1 MQDAAKPF
9 KCYFITFNGR
19 FIPFTVKCFASDG
32 AEDSF
37 AAQTNFMRS
46 LFLSLFFTGVVCF
59 ANAQTVTGKITDADT
74 RPMPN
79 VSVSLLKAADS
90 TLVKMN
96 LTDKDGKYQFE
107 KAEEGK
113 YLVMATNVGYVPM
126 YSPLINL
133 NTGKDT
139 KQDIVLEK
147 ASTQMAGVV
156 VTAKRPMVEVK
167 AGKTIVN
174 VDASPTNAGLN
185 VLEILEKSPGVSVD
199 NDGNISVKGKGGVLV
214 LIDDKPTYMSST
226 QLATFLRSL
235 QASGLDKIEIMT
247 NPPAKYDAAGNS
259 GIINIKTK
267 KGTIKGINGNA
278 NLNYANG
285 FYSRYNGGLNLNYR
299 NNKVNLFGSY
309 NGGHWA
315 NKSTLT
321 LDRKFLAED
330 NSTLKGSSD
339 QVSERSNGGDYHN
352 AKIGMDYYFN
362 NKNVA
367 GVVVNGN
374 FGNWK
379 ETQNSNSNLRDASG
393 DIESRIKSLAI
404 NKTNSNNIS
413 TNLNYK
419 HTFDSAGHELSV
431 DFDQAYYKN
440 QGSTYLLTKPLNA
453 AGQQSFIDIFLLGD
467 IPSEINIYSG
477 KIDYVKSLS
486 KFLKVE
492 AGLKSSFVNTDN
504 RVMYTRKDSMDWMND
519 AKRSNHFIY
528 KENINA
534 AYAIFS
540 STLKKW
546 ELTAGLRVENTV
558 AKGHQM
564 QNDSSFSRNYTNLFP
579 NAGVTFNASETHQ
592 LSLSYSR
599 RITRPDYDDLN
610 PFVFFLDSL
619 TYGQGNPYLQPQ
631 FTNNIELS
639 HTFKR
644 VLTTTINYTQTNDI
658 IAEMLKQDTENKI
671 TFQTKE
677 NFSKMKQLGLA
688 VSLNMPVVKWWTLNL
703 YANVFN
709 NHYTGIYSNGKRNDP
724 VDIQL
729 TGFTGNMSNTFTY
742 GKGWSSEIS
751 GWYGT
756 RFMEG
761 LMVSGQMGALN
772 AALAK
777 EVLKK
782 KGTVK
787 LGVRDIFRTQIFNGY
802 AKYSDVDV
810 DIQNKRDSRQFTL
823 TFNYR
828 FGNNKVA
835 PTRRRTGG
843 AGDEQNRVK
852 SGGN

>member
-1 MQDAAKPF
+1 
-9 KCYFITFNGR
+9 
-19 FIPFTVKCFASDG
+19 
-32 AEDSF
+32 
-37 AAQTNFMRS
+37 MRL
-46 LFLSLFFTGVVCF
+46 LFLVLLVAGSAGFVK
-59 ANAQTVTGKITDADT
+59 AQTVTGKVTDAGS
-74 RPMPN
+74 RPLPGA
-79 VSVSLLKAADS
+79 SVSLLETADS
-90 TLVKMN
+90 SLVKMN
-96 LTDKDGKYQFE
+96 STDE
-107 KAEEGK
+107 KGEYSFDKLPQEK
-113 YLVMATNVGYVPM
+113 YLVMVTNVGYLPV
-126 YSPLINL
+126 YVTVTARAAGADNGHHI
-133 NTGKDT
+133 
-139 KQDIVLEK
+139 ILEK
-147 ASTQMAGVV
+147 ISAQMAGVI

-199 NDGNISVKGKGGVLV
+199 TEGNISVKGKGGVLV
-214 LIDDKPTYMSST
+214 LIDDKPTYMSAT
-226 QLATFLRSL
+226 QLAAFLRSL

-267 KGTIKGINGNA
+267 KGTIKGMNGNA
-278 NLNYANG
+278 NLNYATG
-285 FYSRYNGGLNLNYR
+285 FYARYNGGLNLNYR

-321 LDRKFLAED
+321 LDRKFLAAD
-330 NSTLKGSSD
+330 NTTLKGSSD

-352 AKIGMDYYFN
+352 AKLGMDYYFN

-374 FGNWK
+374 FGNWQ
-379 ETQNSNSNLRDASG
+379 EAQNSHSNLRDMSG
-393 DIESRIKSLAI
+393 NIESRIRSVAV
-404 NKTNSNNIS
+404 NKTRSNNIT

-419 HTFDSAGHELSV
+419 HSFDSAGHELTV
-431 DFDQAYYKN
+431 DLDQAYYQN
-440 QGSTYLLTKPLNA
+440 QGNTDLLTRPLNA
-453 AGQQSFIDIFLLGD
+453 AGQQVSGNIMLLGD
-467 IPSEINIYSG
+467 IPSFINIYSG
-477 KIDYVKSLS
+477 KIDYVRPLS
-486 KFLKVE
+486 KLMKLE
-492 AGLKSSFVNTDN
+492 AGLKSSLVNTDN
-504 RVMYTRKDSMDWMND
+504 RVMYTRND
-519 AKRSNHFIY
+519 GSTWTEDKLRSNHFVY

-540 STLKKW
+540 STIKKW
-546 ELTAGLRVENTV
+546 ELVAGLRLENTV

-564 QNDSSFSRNYTNLFP
+564 QNDSSFTRNYTNLFP
-579 NAGVTFNASETHQ
+579 NAGITFNASDKNQ

-631 FTNNIELS
+631 FTHNIELG

-644 VLTTTINYTQTNDI
+644 VLTTTINYTQTDDI
-658 IAEMLKQDTENKI
+658 IAELLKQDTENKI

-724 VDIQL
+724 VDIRL
-729 TGFTGNMSNTFTY
+729 TGFMGNMSNTLSY
-742 GKGWSSEIS
+742 GKGWSTEIS

-782 KGTVK
+782 KGSVK
-787 LGVRDIFRTQIFNGY
+787 IGVRDIFRTQVFNGY
-802 AKYSDVDV
+802 ARYSDVDV
-810 DIQNKRDSRQFTL
+810 NIKNVRDTRQFTVS
-823 TFNYR
+823 FNYR